1 MNKKPIDAVIVSIRA
16 TAQEAKELRT
26 ELKNKTSIIKE
37 AGVKPLSEVTPPSG
51 PMFINGQ
58 WWV

>member
-16 TAQEAKELRT
+16 TAQEAKELRA
-26 ELKNKTSIIKE
+26 ELKDKTSIIKE
-37 AGVKPLSEVTPPSG
+37 AGVNSLSEIRPPSG
-51 PMFINGQ
+51 PMLINGQ